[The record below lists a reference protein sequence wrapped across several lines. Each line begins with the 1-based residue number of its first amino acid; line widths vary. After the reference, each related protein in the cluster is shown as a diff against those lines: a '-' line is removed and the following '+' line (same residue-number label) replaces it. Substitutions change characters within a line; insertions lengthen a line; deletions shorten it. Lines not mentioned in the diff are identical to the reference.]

1 MNFPAQHLIEIKGE
15 LYSKKNSKQAFYKNG
30 RMIVIPSKTYNA
42 HIKELQYEL
51 LRNKP
56 QWLEMIKG
64 QKKPYK
70 LHIYFH
76 RKTKARFDGINLA
89 QGLFDEMTNIGYWED
104 DNMDVVLPQFEGW
117 EVDKENPR
125 TLLWL

>member
-1 MNFPAQHLIEIKGE
+1 
-15 LYSKKNSKQAFYKNG
+15 
-30 RMIVIPSKTYNA
+30 
-42 HIKELQYEL
+42 
-51 LRNKP
+51 
-56 QWLEMIKG
+56 MIKG

-104 DNMDVVLPQFEGW
+104 DNMDIVLPQFEGW

-125 TLLWL
+125 TLLWLQLTFPLISHFINDILRNK